1 MEAQFEDNQDE
12 YCSFVS
18 SSSNWEVLQ
27 GDKSNGVKGRLK
39 KSFNY
44 WESTISASRFVLDI
58 ISEGYKLPFVNFPG
72 RCYLNNNLSA
82 RNHPEFVQQA
92 ILELLSRDCI
102 EEHSEPPF
110 CVNPLTVAQGKKL
123 RLVLDL
129 RHVNSFLRKQTFK
142 YEDLRS
148 LSKMFEQNVW
158 FFTWD
163 LESGYH
169 HVDIF
174 PEHRKYLGFAW
185 PFDGNMRF
193 FSFKVLPFGLSSAC
207 FCFTKLLRPLVK
219 RWRSMGHN
227 SFVYL
232 DDGCCGQPDKISA
245 SAAST
250 IQQKDLLHCGLKINL
265 AKSSLDPMQVGEW
278 LGFIIDTIRMEF
290 RIPTKKLSKI
300 KEQLAGVLASGN
312 ATFRQL
318 SRIAGFMNSL
328 SLSLGPIA
336 RLFTR
341 QIHSTLQSRSFWDHS
356 IVLSPPLIEEL
367 RFWFNNI
374 DAYNGFSIQPKF
386 TPGAVIFVM
395 PVITV
400 LEDFVFILTVSL
412 FVACLTPMKLVRV
425 LLSESSRLYI
435 MFSRLTFPLL
445 GTKRSRFSVTIRTRQ
460 ELCYLAAQSNICNL
474 WP

>member
-1 MEAQFEDNQDE
+1 METQFEDNQDE

-39 KSFNY
+39 KCFNY

-123 RLVLDL
+123 RLVIDL

-148 LSKMFEQNVW
+148 LSKVFEQNFW

-174 PEHRKYLGFAW
+174 PEHRKYLEFAW
-185 PFDGNMRF
+185 PF
-193 FSFKVLPFGLSSAC
+193 
-207 FCFTKLLRPLVK
+207 
-219 RWRSMGHN
+219 
-227 SFVYL
+227 
-232 DDGCCGQPDKISA
+232 
-245 SAAST
+245 
-250 IQQKDLLHCGLKINL
+250 
-265 AKSSLDPMQVGEW
+265 
-278 LGFIIDTIRMEF
+278 
-290 RIPTKKLSKI
+290 
-300 KEQLAGVLASGN
+300 
-312 ATFRQL
+312 
-318 SRIAGFMNSL
+318 
-328 SLSLGPIA
+328 
-336 RLFTR
+336 
-341 QIHSTLQSRSFWDHS
+341 
-356 IVLSPPLIEEL
+356 VLSPPLIEEL

-374 DAYNGFSIQPKF
+374 DAYNMVSVFRQSSP
-386 TPGAVIFVM
+386 PG
-395 PVITV
+395 
-400 LEDFVFILTVSL
+400 L
-412 FVACLTPMKLVRV
+412 
-425 LLSESSRLYI
+425 
-435 MFSRLTFPLL
+435 
-445 GTKRSRFSVTIRTRQ
+445 
-460 ELCYLAAQSNICNL
+460 
-474 WP
+474 